1 MIMNEHCMFKP
12 NQKPNDTSKSV
23 LCGQLNGI
31 LQSVKQMFGALG
43 VAESDSIKQC
53 LNTVKP
59 LKMIS
64 GEGRE
69 CGRRVFVLMEHPEKK
84 SVLFSP
90 CVPVCVYTGKVIIQS
105 QQDVGSHL
113 FLNMQACTCL

>member
-1 MIMNEHCMFKP
+1 MLEMISNQHPPFPFYIMFMIMNEHCTFKP

-31 LQSVKQMFGALG
+31 LQRVKQMFGALG

-64 GEGRE
+64 RE
-69 CGRRVFVLMEHPEKK
+69 ERESGRRVFVLMEHPEKK
-84 SVLFSP
+84 MFSSRHVCLF
-90 CVPVCVYTGKVIIQS
+90 VCIQVKS
-105 QQDVGSHL
+105 
-113 FLNMQACTCL
+113 